1 MLDIIEVGNQSYVRA
16 QSSFADNQT
25 KALMVGD
32 LFGVFDR
39 RGDFRTMVS
48 SGQGLFYREMR
59 HLSKLVLGL
68 GQGEL
73 LLLSSS
79 VRLDNA
85 ILAVD
90 LTNAEV
96 PSPRSGKQAARTLH
110 FYRSSFLWANR
121 CYQRIE
127 VRNYAT
133 EPVALELI
141 LEFDA
146 DFADIFEVRGHHR
159 KRRGQLLEPRVE
171 NSAVTL
177 GYLGLDGVRRE
188 TRIELNITPA
198 TITAQQ
204 IRVPLGLAPGEQTNL
219 TFDVLCRLGGETIS
233 ACSEAD
239 AANQLALQ
247 GAEIAEVEISTSNEQ
262 FNDWINRSVA
272 DLRMLVANTP
282 EVCTLTRVSLGSARS
297 LAGTA

>member
-96 PSPRSGKQAARTLH
+96 PSPKSEKQAARTLH
-110 FYRSSFLWANR
+110 FYRSS
-121 CYQRIE
+121 
-127 VRNYAT
+127 
-133 EPVALELI
+133 
-141 LEFDA
+141 
-146 DFADIFEVRGHHR
+146 
-159 KRRGQLLEPRVE
+159 
-171 NSAVTL
+171 
-177 GYLGLDGVRRE
+177 
-188 TRIELNITPA
+188 
-198 TITAQQ
+198 
-204 IRVPLGLAPGEQTNL
+204 
-219 TFDVLCRLGGETIS
+219 
-233 ACSEAD
+233 
-239 AANQLALQ
+239 
-247 GAEIAEVEISTSNEQ
+247 
-262 FNDWINRSVA
+262 
-272 DLRMLVANTP
+272 
-282 EVCTLTRVSLGSARS
+282 
-297 LAGTA
+297 